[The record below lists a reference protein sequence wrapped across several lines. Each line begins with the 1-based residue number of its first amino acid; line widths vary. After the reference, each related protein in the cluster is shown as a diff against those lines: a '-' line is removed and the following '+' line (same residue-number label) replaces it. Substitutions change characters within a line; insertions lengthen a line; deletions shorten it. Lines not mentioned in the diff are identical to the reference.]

1 MTPMYRISQIYDIA
15 ETFIMDRGVEMTVTE
30 KELFIEYKFTKN
42 IPHIAQ
48 YTLTIVQPVG
58 QVIRPTSGVRDWEVD
73 YKLGRITLTSADKTL
88 FLAQTRHS
96 VGKAGVKDSSKITK
110 AFTRAKSYEF
120 FKLIDL
126 AKKRKSGEIEP
137 INNDLQLF
145 NIVYKLR
152 QLEQ

>member
-1 MTPMYRISQIYDIA
+1 MTPIYRISQIYDIA
-15 ETFIMDRGVEMTVTE
+15 ETFIMDQDSKMTITEE
-30 KELFIEYKFTKN
+30 KEFVKYKFTRI

-88 FLAQTRHS
+88 FLAQTGHS

-137 INNDLQLF
+137 INNNVQLF
-145 NIVYKLR
+145 NIVYKLK
-152 QLEQ
+152 QLEK